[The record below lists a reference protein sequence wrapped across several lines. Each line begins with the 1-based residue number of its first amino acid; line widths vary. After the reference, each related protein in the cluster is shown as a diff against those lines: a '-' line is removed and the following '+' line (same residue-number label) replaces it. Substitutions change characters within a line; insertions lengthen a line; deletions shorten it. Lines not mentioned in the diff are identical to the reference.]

1 MALGVL
7 FACTLL
13 ESFVTL
19 RELDTFSFL
28 FLSVNAFVMW
38 DCFMIHAKAVWEEQ
52 TI

>member
-7 FACTLL
+7 FAWTLL
-13 ESFVTL
+13 ESFITL
-19 RELDTFSFL
+19 HESETFSFL
-28 FLSVNAFVMW
+28 LLSVNAFVMW